1 MKGMEV
7 MRSKLISV
15 TLPFMCLLG
24 IGLFINNNLSAKEAL
39 EDGIIGLTKAEVNE
53 KFGKP
58 TYLYCEEEPFRR
70 YAMVTPEEE
79 NILRAQFLYDVSVHD
94 FYYLKRNGSNCEF
107 RFYYGEDT
115 IDGQKVWRV
124 KEYFIKFLDG
134 PVSLGKVV
142 DLVPEFKPAYG
153 KAKVYQERL
162 INLNNIRLTF
172 VTPEINELSKHI
184 GSRFVDLDKDIKDWS
199 LSYDVILCDN
209 EPEKVSANSM
219 VKEVIVSVDGE
230 YRIGKTAHAFGTKLI
245 ANPLQ

>member
-24 IGLFINNNLSAKEAL
+24 IGLFVNNNLSAKETL

-79 NILRAQFLYDVSVHD
+79 SILRAQFLYDVSVHD

-134 PVSLGKVV
+134 PVALGKIV

-172 VTPEINELSKHI
+172 VTPEINELSKH
-184 GSRFVDLDKDIKDWS
+184 
-199 LSYDVILCDN
+199 ILCDN